1 MKFKTTSLLGLSVLA
16 LGAVFA
22 GQAQAAP
29 AGCTISGIVTAGGML
44 TGTDVTSS
52 TSSGSLN
59 GNWDSL
65 FGEGAGLI
73 TCDAWNFQSDFAYYD
88 HRASASTGNKNSASK
103 NFSVPEGHFGGDVF
117 WRAPNSGAFGV
128 QASYVT
134 QTTIIP
140 GFAADYLRLGAFGE
154 YYLNDQATLGL
165 GGHYFFSTHDQF
177 GFSNQGKN
185 HSGFELSADAKYY
198 LSPDLKFSLTGE
210 LLNSQYTSTNFP
222 GSLNLNGYAITAQAD
237 YQFNDSGLIGFIGG
251 RYAHRTLGSDSSPD
265 NLNINDKQVYVGMT
279 FAFGG
284 PKGASLVARDRN
296 GPVNNTSTFLEKL
309 PDPFSDLEI
318 SGLQSGG
325 GGAP

>member
-1 MKFKTTSLLGLSVLA
+1 MKFKTTCLLGLSALA
-16 LGAVFA
+16 LAVLSG
-22 GQAQAAP
+22 GQSQAAP
-29 AGCTISGIVTAGGML
+29 TGCTISGIVTAGGML
-44 TGTDVTSS
+44 TGTDAS
-52 TSSGSLN
+52 SSGGGETIN

-65 FGEGAGLI
+65 FGEGAGLV

-88 HRASASTGNKNSASK
+88 HRASATYKNPDPVNK

-117 WRAPNSGAFGV
+117 WRDPSAGALGV

-134 QTTIIP
+134 QTTIVP

-154 YYLNDQATLGL
+154 YYLNDQATVGL

-177 GFSNQGKN
+177 VSSEGKN

-198 LSPDLKFSLTGE
+198 LSPDLKFTLTGE
-210 LLNSQYTSTNFP
+210 LLNSKYSNST
-222 GSLNLNGYAITAQAD
+222 GSANLNGYALTAQAD

-251 RYAHRTLGSDSSPD
+251 RYAHRTLGSDGSPS
-265 NLNINDKQVYVGMT
+265 NLNLNDKQVYVGMS

-284 PKGASLVARDRN
+284 PKGASLIGRDRN

-309 PDPFSDLEI
+309 PDPISDFTI
-318 SGLQSGG
+318 SALQTGV
-325 GGAP
+325 P